1 MAAAIYV
8 SPIGLSVY
16 DDKDE
21 DGHFTITGNAKRKET
36 IVEFDSAYDFEEFVE
51 KHINCKGIEFDS
63 ESCQFFCYAKTRAR
77 ALKFVNDI
85 EKHFEKVKKLLN

>member
-36 IVEFDSAYDFEEFVE
+36 IVEFDSAYDFEEFV
-51 KHINCKGIEFDS
+51 
-63 ESCQFFCYAKTRAR
+63 
-77 ALKFVNDI
+77 
-85 EKHFEKVKKLLN
+85 

>member
-21 DGHFTITGNAKRKET
+21 DGHFTITGNPKEKET
-36 IVEFDSAYDFEEFVE
+36 IVEFESAYDFEEFVE
-51 KHINCKGIEFDS
+51 KHINCKYIEFDS
-63 ESCQFFCYAKTRAR
+63 EFCQFFAYAKTKER
-77 ALKFVNDI
+77 ALKFVKDI
-85 EKHFEKVKKLLN
+85 EKHFEKAKKLLG